1 MASRW
6 TQAATILRPTIK
18 VAGRKLFPFCLRH
31 RLALESIDSPVLSMD
46 RDVGATDIMNAV
58 KILSTHSLEDARKPL
73 SFIEL
78 VRYKRMQI
86 DRKSLKKEAHK
97 LLIYFN
103 EQSLWP
109 RFWAKK
115 SGIDNNGVDWVL
127 VVVASLIRNGCTYEQ
142 AWTMPESE
150 AIWMHIAY
158 MQADGANISVV
169 SDVEW
174 DAMQREL
181 NEIAEAEKIKNKQK
195 KESN

>member
-18 VAGRKLFPFCLRH
+18 VAGRKLLPFCLRH
-31 RLALESIDSPVLSMD
+31 RLALEAIDSPVLSTD

-58 KILSTHSLEDARKPL
+58 KILSTHNLEDARKPL
-73 SFIEL
+73 TFFEL

-86 DRKSLKKEAHK
+86 DKGALKKEAYK

-115 SGIDNNGVDWVL
+115 SGIDNSGVDWVL
-127 VVVASLIRNGCTYEQ
+127 VVVSSLIRNGCTYDQ

-150 AIWMHIAY
+150 AIWMHIAN

-169 SDVEW
+169 SEAEW
-174 DAMQREL
+174 DAMEKDL
-181 NEIAEAEKIKNKQK
+181 AEQKTKTNKINR
-195 KESN
+195 SN

>member
-18 VAGRKLFPFCLRH
+18 VAGRKLLPFCLRH
-31 RLALESIDSPVLSMD
+31 RLALESIDSPVLSTD
-46 RDVGATDIMNAV
+46 QDVGATDIMNAV
-58 KILSTHSLEDARKPL
+58 KILSTHNLDDARKPL
-73 SFIEL
+73 SFFEM

-86 DRKSLKKEAHK
+86 DRNALKKEAYK

-115 SGIDNNGVDWVL
+115 SGIGDSGIDWIL
-127 VVVASLIRNGCTYEQ
+127 VVVASLMRNGCTYEQ

-150 AIWMHIAY
+150 AIWMHIAH
-158 MQADGANISVV
+158 MQAEGSTISVV
-169 SDVEW
+169 SEAEW
-174 DAMQREL
+174 DAMEKDM
-181 NEIAEAEKIKNKQK
+181 AEQQKQK
-195 KESN
+195 TKNINRSN